1 MLLTLGIII
10 LALLGLIFAAIVI
23 SAFLI
28 CCNKVIRE
36 RLRGPLHV
44 IETGQQ
50 GNLVQPP
57 EKQQGVMPILAGS
70 VIIYKNG
77 ETESNCTD
85 CAIYL
90 EEFKEGDRCRA
101 KEVASLS
108 SRQKSPF
115 WTVGSWVSLRMPLV
129 AIDLPK
135 NTVALGKRSSFRFE
149 HIQVLLIV
157 VNIVAVLN

>member
-36 RLRGPLHV
+36 RLRGPLQV

-85 CAIYL
+85 CPKYL
-90 EEFKEGDRCRA
+90 EEFKEGDRCR
-101 KEVASLS
+101 VL
-108 SRQKSPF
+108 F
-115 WTVGSWVSLRMPLV
+115 
-129 AIDLPK
+129 
-135 NTVALGKRSSFRFE
+135 
-149 HIQVLLIV
+149 QVQTSIP
-157 VNIVAVLN
+157 

>member
-90 EEFKEGDRCRA
+90 EEFKEGDRCRVLFQAEVAILDRRFLGFVAHAAGRHRLA
-101 KEVASLS
+101 KEYGG
-108 SRQKSPF
+108 
-115 WTVGSWVSLRMPLV
+115 VGEEIEL
-129 AIDLPK
+129 
-135 NTVALGKRSSFRFE
+135 
-149 HIQVLLIV
+149 
-157 VNIVAVLN
+157 

>member
-36 RLRGPLHV
+36 RLRGPLQV

-85 CAIYL
+85 CPKYL
-90 EEFKEGDRCRA
+90 EEFKEVKVTCRDVHVNGRLLR
-101 KEVASLS
+101 ETSDNMS
-108 SRQKSPF
+108 SK
-115 WTVGSWVSLRMPLV
+115 
-129 AIDLPK
+129 
-135 NTVALGKRSSFRFE
+135 
-149 HIQVLLIV
+149 
-157 VNIVAVLN
+157 